1 VFCLVLRALQVQP
14 QARRAAAPSLV
25 HPRQRF
31 NLHRI
36 MTPFVQSTTNFVSYL
51 TVLADIFAVFLLV
64 VLITPLRKRGWTKKV
79 AVFIGERAIFLSFLA
94 TLAALGGSLFYSEIA
109 GFAPCVLCWWQRVFL
124 YPQAILLF
132 IAFIKKDQ
140 LIRLHSIVLSSI
152 GMLISIYNVFL
163 QFGGTAILNCDVG
176 GVTCQHIYF
185 LEYGYVT
192 IPTMSLTIFALM
204 LLFMLSPNPSKK
216 EINEL

>member
-1 VFCLVLRALQVQP
+1 
-14 QARRAAAPSLV
+14 
-25 HPRQRF
+25 
-31 NLHRI
+31 

-94 TLAALGGSLFYSEIA
+94 ALAALGGSLFYSEIA

-176 GVTCQHIYF
+176 GVTCQHVYF
-185 LEYGYVT
+185 LKYGYVT